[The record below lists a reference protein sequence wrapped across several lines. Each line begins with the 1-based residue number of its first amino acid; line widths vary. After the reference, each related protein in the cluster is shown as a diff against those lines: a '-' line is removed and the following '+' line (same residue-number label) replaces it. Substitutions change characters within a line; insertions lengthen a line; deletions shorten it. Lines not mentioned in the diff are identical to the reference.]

1 MVADLEYT
9 ATKFERR
16 REIRALGN
24 RDGKK
29 LAFDY
34 LKDKNTQVTD
44 VLIAKLIGENAKNI
58 NFFSL
63 SSI

>member
-1 MVADLEYT
+1 MTIHLQLLQ
-9 ATKFERR
+9 KQP
-16 REIRALGN
+16 N
-24 RDGKK
+24 RLLFYEKG
-29 LAFDY
+29 AAY

>member
-1 MVADLEYT
+1 LKLKVDKLV
-9 ATKFERR
+9 
-16 REIRALGN
+16 N